1 MMHRFAVLH
10 THLGSGCPSVAVGM
24 LLLVAIAALATTAT
38 AGTLNGTVK
47 NGTTGQVAA
56 GADVILI
63 QLQGG
68 MQPVAN
74 TKTDAQGQFH
84 FDNPQL
90 GTGPMLVRVVYKG
103 VNYHEPIT
111 PGKMSATIEV
121 FEPTSDPKS
130 FNIANHAII
139 LQPNGADL
147 MVGEEYM
154 IANKTQPPV
163 AFYRADGSFD
173 FTLPDGADFNQAS
186 AWGSSGM
193 PVVQGTI
200 DKGKNKMAI
209 AFPFRPGESGVR
221 LSYKVPYAGN
231 HVTLHSV
238 SPYSSERLI
247 IAAPPT
253 VQISGAGITAAG
265 QDQGF
270 NVYMRD
276 NVAANASVEISVSGT
291 APMPSPQQGGGGG
304 PSGASS
310 AGGSGGDDS
319 QNPSVNSR
327 ADAASADSPS
337 ASATTIPARLD
348 SLKWILTGGFV
359 SIFVLGFA
367 YLWLRP
373 QPAATAAT
381 AAGAWTTEADVP
393 SPRPPKVSATRPAQ
407 QVATYASAADQ
418 AAPAR
423 VATNAPPSAGQVP
436 HGAVETIADVDNQV
450 QGSLDDLKN
459 NIFRLEL
466 RRQAGTI
473 SEEDYSRERA
483 RVEKALRDLVRG

>member
-1 MMHRFAVLH
+1 MNRRFAVIALRLKIARRS
-10 THLGSGCPSVAVGM
+10 TVPTLVA
-24 LLLVAIAALATTAT
+24 LLLLAIAAAALTAT

-130 FNIANHAII
+130 FSIANHAII

-154 IANKTQPPV
+154 IANKTQPPL

-231 HVTLHSV
+231 HVTLHNL

-276 NVAANASVEISVSGT
+276 NIAANAPVEISVSGT
-291 APMPSPQQGGGGG
+291 APMPSASQQGGGGPAG
-304 PSGASS
+304 SSGAG
-310 AGGSGGDDS
+310 ASGGDDS

-327 ADAASADSPS
+327 ADAAAADAPS

-359 SIFVLGFA
+359 AIFI
-367 YLWLRP
+367 LRSKP
-373 QPAATAAT
+373 QATHRRSQ
-381 AAGAWTTEADVP
+381 WCRRH
-393 SPRPPKVSATRPAQ
+393 RPP
-407 QVATYASAADQ
+407 
-418 AAPAR
+418 AR
-423 VATNAPPSAGQVP
+423 
-436 HGAVETIADVDNQV
+436 
-450 QGSLDDLKN
+450 
-459 NIFRLEL
+459 
-466 RRQAGTI
+466 
-473 SEEDYSRERA
+473 
-483 RVEKALRDLVRG
+483 

>member
-1 MMHRFAVLH
+1 MGRRRKGATFMNGRFTKHRTLLNV
-10 THLGSGCPSVAVGM
+10 M
-24 LLLVAIAALATTAT
+24 LFCWPLLSIALFTQTTF
-38 AGTLNGTVK
+38 AGTLDGTVK
-47 NGTTGQVAA
+47 NGTNGKLATGT
-56 GADVILI
+56 DVILI

-74 TKTDAQGQFH
+74 TKTDAQGHYH

-111 PGKMSATIEV
+111 PGKTTADVEV
-121 FEPTSDPKS
+121 FEPTDKPDAFSV
-130 FNIANHAII
+130 ANHAII
-139 LQPNGADL
+139 MQPNGSDL

-163 AFYRADGSFD
+163 AFYRADGSFN
-173 FTLPDGADFNQAS
+173 FTLPDGADFNQAA
-186 AWGSSGM
+186 AWGASGM

-231 HVTLHSV
+231 HVTLHNV

-276 NVAANASVEISVSGT
+276 NVAANTPVEINVSGT
-291 APMPSPQQGGGGG
+291 APMPSASQQGGGG
-304 PSGASS
+304 P
-310 AGGSGGDDS
+310 AGGSGAAAGGGDNS

-327 ADAASADSPS
+327 ADDGAGDAPS

-348 SLKWILTGGFV
+348 SLKWILTGGFA
-359 SIFVLGFA
+359 SIFILGFA

-373 QPAATAAT
+373 QPARTAD
-381 AAGAWTTEADVP
+381 AGWTTEADVP
-393 SPRPPKVSATRPAQ
+393 SLAPTKKPPARPAQ
-407 QVATYASAADQ
+407 QSVTYAAASA
-418 AAPAR
+418 
-423 VATNAPPSAGQVP
+423 
-436 HGAVETIADVDNQV
+436 
-450 QGSLDDLKN
+450 
-459 NIFRLEL
+459 
-466 RRQAGTI
+466 
-473 SEEDYSRERA
+473 
-483 RVEKALRDLVRG
+483 